1 MSEEEFDINF
11 KVNRL
16 IHVNEESEEDS
27 GDDDDDDDE
36 KDEDPDFSNLWR
48 HNDEHPLYVIILG
61 G

>member
-27 GDDDDDDDE
+27 GDDDDEDDE

-48 HNDEHPLYVIILG
+48 HNDEHQLYVILLG

>member
-27 GDDDDDDDE
+27 GDDDDE